1 MAGYHDIE
9 LRYHTAGLIPGAIV
23 SAVGV
28 CAFVLLCIYDSRKRR
43 NGALPDKG

>member
-1 MAGYHDIE
+1 M
-9 LRYHTAGLIPGAIV
+9 

-43 NGALPDKG
+43 NVDLPDKG